1 MKEINRGNDYLPCS
15 PKDPRVKFINHHVSH
30 IASSFYLS
38 GFKKANFISL
48 DGAGGGESGMLGWG
62 EGTDLH
68 ILHRVTNAGSWGALY
83 ERVTKIL
90 GFKPHSHEG
99 KTMGLAAYGTPH
111 PELFDFIDWDQ
122 PVPEIDHHKRNRFL
136 AGLTPREHVDDIFIQ
151 PASSDAG
158 AALGAAVMRHVELT
172 GERPHFVF
180 DHAYYG
186 PVFSDR
192 EIEAILKESKLR
204 YERCENI
211 ARRTAEL
218 MAKGKVVGWFQGRM
232 EAGPRALGGRS
243 IVADPSIKGIKD
255 RGKAE
260 KKHRE
265 KGRA

>member
-83 ERVTKIL
+83 ERVTKTL
-90 GFKPHSHEG
+90 GFKPHRHEG

-136 AGLTPREHVDDIFIQ
+136 AGLTPREHGAEITQEHKDLAATVQDALERALLRMAKHLSERSGSRALCMSGGVALNCSANGKLLASEYVDDIFIQ
-151 PASSDAG
+151 PASSDA
-158 AALGAAVMRHVELT
+158 
-172 GERPHFVF
+172 
-180 DHAYYG
+180 
-186 PVFSDR
+186 
-192 EIEAILKESKLR
+192 EIEAVLRESKLR
-204 YERCENI
+204 YERCGDI
-211 ARRTAEL
+211 AKRTAEL
-218 MAKGKVVGWFQGRM
+218 MAQGKVVGWFQGRM
-232 EAGPRALGGRS
+232 EVGPR
-243 IVADPSIKGIKD
+243 
-255 RGKAE
+255 
-260 KKHRE
+260 
-265 KGRA
+265 